1 MDTTGNFAG
10 CIETRNG
17 FAGLRADHLS
27 LIVNADAAHAVVKF
41 RPESHRIER
50 SLEFN
55 SLIQGTAEELVFTCC
70 HHLVPFGDLL
80 FQRLKRSAVEF
91 GERFDGVKL
100 LNRAFSEA
108 CLESRTIDRRFFGT
122 ESGNW
127 GIC

>member
-1 MDTTGNFAG
+1 MRPIARQSVEEQLPKPVQAVDTTGNFAG

-55 SLIQGTAEELVFTCC
+55 SLIQGTAEELVFTCATI
-70 HHLVPFGDLL
+70 L
-80 FQRLKRSAVEF
+80 FHSAICC
-91 GERFDGVKL
+91 
-100 LNRAFSEA
+100 FSG
-108 CLESRTIDRRFFGT
+108 S
-122 ESGNW
+122 SGAP
-127 GIC
+127 